1 MKKIGLKKAA
11 LKAYEYIM
19 WLPLNFLDASK
30 RTKYQIKWGNELL
43 PYYTAQ
49 SPFGSLQFR
58 CVNERVLRRAQGLL
72 TDEPDTIDWIN
83 RIKPGE
89 ILWDI
94 GANIGCYT
102 LYAAL
107 RKINVVA
114 FEPVAANYALLC
126 EHIRDNDLEKY
137 ATAYCLAVSE
147 RTGMGRIDLS
157 QTEAGGAVSHFDG
170 EGGAFVHD
178 GIKRS
183 VLSRQ
188 GAYSVSLD
196 TLFHDKDIKNP
207 QHIKIDVD
215 GIELLIL
222 QGGTSLFS
230 DKNLKTIL
238 IEVDMA
244 EKKAK
249 NETITILSAFG
260 FDLKEHFCCHT
271 SKVTNLL
278 FIR

>member
-1 MKKIGLKKAA
+1 MKKISLKNAA
-11 LKAYEYIM
+11 FEAYKQIM
-19 WLPLNFLDASK
+19 RLPLNFLSES
-30 RTKYQIKWGNELL
+30 RRIEQQISWGNELL
-43 PYYTAQ
+43 PDYAVQT
-49 SPFGSLQFR
+49 PFGSLKFH
-58 CVNERVLRRAQGLL
+58 CMNSRVLRRARGLL

-89 ILWDI
+89 TLWDI

-107 RKINVVA
+107 RQINVVA

-126 EHIRDNDLEKY
+126 EHIRINGLEEY
-137 ATAYCLAVSE
+137 ATAYCLAISE

-157 QTEAGGAVSHFDG
+157 QTEVGGAVSHFDG
-170 EGGAFVHD
+170 EGVEFFHD

-188 GAYSVSLD
+188 GVYSVSLD
-196 TLFHDKDIKNP
+196 TLFHDKDVEKP

-222 QGGTSLFS
+222 KGGRKLLS
-230 DKNLKTIL
+230 DENLKSIL
-238 IEVDMA
+238 IEVDLKD
-244 EKKAK
+244 KKMG
-249 NETITILSAFG
+249 NETIAMLSGCG
-260 FDLKEHFCCHT
+260 FNLDGRFCRRVEI
-271 SKVTNLL
+271 VTNLL